1 MSFQSLRRVVQGEI
15 FDYQMLKHHLR
26 EYKKPGD
33 AISRWLDNGLI
44 VRIKKGLFIFGP
56 DHQKQGVSREI
67 LANLIYSPS
76 YVSFEYALSKYGL
89 IPERAY
95 EVTSVC
101 LHRSKTFKTA
111 VGMFSY
117 KKRLLEVYSVGTTQ
131 EDGYLIATPEKALVD
146 LISREKR
153 LKSVQDLKE
162 FLYENMR
169 MEQTDL
175 QKMTRRLLVQILK
188 AYDMSQQLIRA
199 IYD

>member
-1 MSFQSLRRVVQGEI
+1 MSFQSLRRAVQGEI
-15 FDYQMLKHHLR
+15 FDSQMVKHHLQ
-26 EYKKPGD
+26 EYKKPRD
-33 AISRWLDNGLI
+33 AISRWLRQGRI
-44 VRIKKGLFIFGP
+44 VQVKKGLYIFGP
-56 DHQKQGVSREI
+56 DQQRQGISREI

-111 VGMFSY
+111 AGVFSY
-117 KKRLLEVYSVGTTQ
+117 KKRPLGVYSVGTTQ

-146 LISREKR
+146 LISREKG
-153 LKSVQDLKE
+153 LKSVRDLKE

-175 QKMTRRLLVQILK
+175 EKMRKGLLVQILK
-188 AYDMSQQLIRA
+188 AYGLSQQWIEA